1 MLGKSSALTKYFSLE
16 HGLQDSSLSKAAL
29 SDCFVTVDD
38 SLIKLITALISD
50 TTQGTKFVF
59 SLSFGQAVLCTP
71 RP

>member
-38 SLIKLITALISD
+38 SLIKFITALISD